1 MAGFDVIVGILVD
14 NYTHKELKPESELEG
29 PDM

>member
-14 NYTHKELKPESELEG
+14 NYIRKELKPESELEG